1 MDYFGIVG
9 TEKILER
16 QGWQAYNTLNTKV
29 ISYEYVCIVYDIN
42 QNIMLKCSFS
52 CSGLRVQGR
61 EDLCLHRPRRQGL
74 QENSLN
80 VLAYRLSQNP
90 CPSRCE
96 TILCTN
102 RIPMVDL
109 CDWLNYHTVLIS
121 FFQTMFLYFLAVKF
135 IYFCLFLSDL
145 SQRFC
150 TYVHIF
156 YNAYT

>member
-1 MDYFGIVG
+1 
-9 TEKILER
+9 
-16 QGWQAYNTLNTKV
+16 
-29 ISYEYVCIVYDIN
+29 
-42 QNIMLKCSFS
+42 MLKCSFS

-74 QENSLN
+74 QENSLK

-96 TILCTN
+96 TILCSN

-109 CDWLNYHTVLIS
+109 CDWLNYHIVLIS
-121 FFQTMFLYFLAVKF
+121 FFQTMFLYLLVVKF
-135 IYFCLFLSDL
+135 ISVDCLFLSDL
-145 SQRFC
+145 SQRFY

-156 YNAYT
+156 YNAYTWNKMSIRNEEKCVLE